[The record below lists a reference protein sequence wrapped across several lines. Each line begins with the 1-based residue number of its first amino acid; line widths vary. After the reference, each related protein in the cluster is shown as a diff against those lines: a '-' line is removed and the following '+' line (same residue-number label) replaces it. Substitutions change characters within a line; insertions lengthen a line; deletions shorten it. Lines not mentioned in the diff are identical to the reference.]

1 MGTENQLPII
11 RYKNKKSGLEQK
23 VLKDM
28 LLDLGIGNNI
38 KVQLPEFELLFRK
51 EPYFRAEE
59 SRIDYPPPSH
69 TYKKTNRA
77 HFHLVTRGKN
87 ACSMVLG
94 SGKTWKPKSCCGVF
108 L

>member
-59 SRIDYPPPSH
+59 SRTDYPPPSH

-87 ACSMVLG
+87 ACAMVLG
-94 SGKTWKPKSCCGVF
+94 SGKT
-108 L
+108 